1 MEAKITLVFIV
12 IVVSR
17 EIVPK
22 LSQILIVRHRKYFI
36 CKYIGFD
43 LNEVGRMNDS
53 LYFYKFL
60 SNIFY
65 QKEQHWDNN

>member
-22 LSQILIVRHRKYFI
+22 LSQILIVRHRKYFKY
-36 CKYIGFD
+36 KYIGFD
-43 LNEVGRMNDS
+43 LNEVGRINDS

-65 QKEQHWDNN
+65 QKEPH